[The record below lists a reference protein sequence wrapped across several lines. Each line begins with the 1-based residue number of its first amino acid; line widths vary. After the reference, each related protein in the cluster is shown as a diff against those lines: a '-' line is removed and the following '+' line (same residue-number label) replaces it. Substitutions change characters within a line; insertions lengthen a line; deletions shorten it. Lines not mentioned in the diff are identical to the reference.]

1 LGCFPNFIVPDQ
13 VHCIENYEQLFVDL
27 HEFIRSIGLFVPL
40 QAISL
45 KQTQK
50 IYTENTYLINFSGT
64 SLI

>member
-1 LGCFPNFIVPDQ
+1 MVPDQ
-13 VHCIENYEQLFVDL
+13 VHSIDNLYELLFVDL
-27 HEFIRSIGLFVPL
+27 HESMRSIGLFVPFI

-50 IYTENTYLINFSGT
+50 IYTENNYLINFSGT